1 MKFFNLISISDF
13 GRYALQGEYSMNKP
27 NDIHEPTQP
36 QQQKPTPTNNIP
48 SLMSLSITPPI
59 MATNIQPK
67 STTATSVIKEKYVL
81 KNFLREYSIE

>member
-27 NDIHEPTQP
+27 NDIHERAQP
-36 QQQKPTPTNNIP
+36 QQQKPTLTNIP

-59 MATNIQPK
+59 MTTNIQQK
-67 STTATSVIKEKYVL
+67 STTPTSVIKEKYDL